1 MMRTK
6 HKQGVRMASERIAVA
21 ESAISGLLSGAA
33 SRGPCGGS
41 TAQPLPRPSHL
52 LSSAVQYYVICT
64 PSNYSFW
71 SKIIRVQSLVSS
83 RQIDYNLTTTMKHC
97 FVYGPRI
104 LSR

>member
-41 TAQPLPRPSHL
+41 TSPATISFTK
-52 LSSAVQYYVICT
+52 QYYVICT

-83 RQIDYNLTTTMKHC
+83 RQIDYNLTTTMNIFLFTGHR
-97 FVYGPRI
+97 F
-104 LSR
+104 